1 MALGASA
8 GAFEGSGAEG
18 EIGSDTDERRVRIP
32 LILQRIQ
39 VQRKLIWNRCMGKNI
54 DLLFISVRLS
64 AGIVKLVCVFVCVCM
79 GGVPFEIRPVLG
91 LFFMLRANYI
101 ELLVHQL

>member
-18 EIGSDTDERRVRIP
+18 EIGSDADERRVRIP
-32 LILQRIQ
+32 LILQRIE
-39 VQRKLIWNRCMGKNI
+39 VQRKIIWNRYMGKNI

-64 AGIVKLVCVFVCVCM
+64 AGIVKLVCVFVCVH
-79 GGVPFEIRPVLG
+79 GGGGAFQNKACFGSVLHA
-91 LFFMLRANYI
+91 LC
-101 ELLVHQL
+101 

>member
-8 GAFEGSGAEG
+8 SAFEGSGAEG

-39 VQRKLIWNRCMGKNI
+39 VQRKIIWNRCMGKNI

-64 AGIVKLVCVFVCVCM
+64 AGIVKLACVFVCVCM
-79 GGVPFEIRPVLG
+79 GGGAFRNKACFGSVLH
-91 LFFMLRANYI
+91 ASC
-101 ELLVHQL
+101 